1 MGKVTWRLLLPSDP
15 IFSEPLQRTHPL
27 LERKKLDAMRQ
38 AVAATNDKEE
48 PEAEEAARG
57 PTTSRSDRDRAE

>member
-27 LERKKLDAMRQ
+27 LERKKLDAMRVSLEASDGEPQ
-38 AVAATNDKEE
+38 PEDKQ
-48 PEAEEAARG
+48 PKA
-57 PTTSRSDRDRAE
+57 PTKPQQTDK